1 MGAFAD
7 NLTGVVDAPPTIQNN
22 TEVYQ
27 WQCPAGV
34 TSVSVLVIGGGGAGG
49 DKNGGGGGGGALA
62 YGNSIAV
69 RPGTIYYVGAG
80 LGGKNVTTLGVTTIN
95 PQSKNTLYNFGG
107 DSYFI
112 SPAVLNAGGGKEGL
126 AGGNSSNTAGG
137 GGGAGG
143 YSGPGGNGGSV
154 PTTLSIKITKYSGG
168 AGGTHSGTYLTGGG
182 AGGKGGTSCAS
193 NQNTDAGTAGTGG
206 ASGGGGG
213 GSIAFGGGGT
223 GISGTGTAGVGG
235 SATTATTIG
244 ASASKVLNGGS
255 KLIIPYGSLITGS
268 PAGYDN
274 NTIPS
279 RPGVPITQT
288 ITPSVGQTVTYT
300 DPFLSLPL
308 CGGVDTTSPEGGMYG
323 GGGTGSG
330 SGIYSGGRGVVRI
343 IWGTNRSF
351 PSTNVTDQPITTS
364 TGQITYIAQVG
375 PVPWPNFPV
384 AYNANVTVYK
394 NTTDNVISV
403 TYDNPSNLTAN
414 LYVTSKSVSVPAG
427 TASGTALMFSN
438 TSIKYTP
445 TTNFLGTTNF
455 TYLIQNSY
463 GNSFPALVTVNV
475 VEPNLFKSIVLNNI
489 VDWNYKITN
498 KIINDNKTTVTV
510 TNPTNQTLVFTN
522 TDGFLNRFGSS
533 STSMTATLNWNT
545 FFNYVKTNNL
555 TIDYYTGVSVTS
567 TFTVSYTNYIA
578 VVSVRIN
585 VVTLPPPGELLSFTC
600 VTRPGAPLGTYA
612 DGKGGTYT
620 QTVPGGDNF
629 CKPSWDPCLKYQY
642 INTNAVG
649 FDTTFTGFDVQT
661 GDVIDCYVNQLY
673 EYFTYSPAYVNY
685 YFYVAPTFTVVGDK
699 SNIMIGSGTIPI
711 NNGWDPRYYNS
722 GFTPGGPGGWATLTV
737 TVPAGYVGQYLNIW
751 IESTDTNKTIISSF
765 TFKKIIS

>member
-1 MGAFAD
+1 MPVINSIGAISARAMGAFAD
-7 NLTGVVDAPPTIQNN
+7 NLTGVVAVPPTIQNN

-49 DKNGGGGGGGALA
+49 DRNGGGGGGGALA
-62 YGNSIAV
+62 YGNNISV
-69 RPGTIYYVGAG
+69 RPGTVYYVGAG
-80 LGGKNVTTLGVTTIN
+80 LGGKNVTTLGVTAIN

-112 SPAVLNAGGGKEGL
+112 SPAALNAGGGKEGMP
-126 AGGNSSNTAGG
+126 GNTSTNTAGG

-143 YSGPGGNGGSV
+143 YLGLGGNGGSIS
-154 PTTLSIKITKYSGG
+154 TTVSSKTTRFRGG
-168 AGGTHSGTYLTGGG
+168 DGGTPNGAYLTGGG
-182 AGGKGGTSCAS
+182 AGGNGGTACVS
-193 NQNTDAGTAGTGG
+193 NQNTDKGTDGTGG
-206 ASGGGGG
+206 ASGGGAGG
-213 GSIAFGGGGT
+213 IIAFGGGGT
-223 GISGTGTAGVGG
+223 GISGIGNVGVGG
-235 SATTATTIG
+235 SATAATKG
-244 ASASKVLNGGS
+244 ASIVLNGGS

-288 ITPSVGQTVTYT
+288 ITPSAGQTVTYT

-351 PSTNVTDQPITTS
+351 PGTNVTDQPITTS

-384 AYNANVTVYK
+384 AYDANVTVYK

-403 TYDNPSNLTAN
+403 TYDNPSNLSAN

-475 VEPNLFKSIVLNNI
+475 INPNVTQTIYLQNCIFLNGTRT
-489 VDWNYKITN
+489 DNYITG
-498 KIINDNKTTVTV
+498 TV
-510 TNPTNQTLVFTN
+510 TNPNNEKLVFTN
-522 TDGFLNRFGSS
+522 TDGFLNLFGSS
-533 STSMTATLNWNT
+533 STSMSVSLNWTT
-545 FFNYVKTNNL
+545 FLNYVKTNNL
-555 TIDYYTGVSVTS
+555 TIPQ
-567 TFTVSYTNYIA
+567 NPA
-578 VVSVRIN
+578 LVV
-585 VVTLPPPGELLSFTC
+585 
-600 VTRPGAPLGTYA
+600 A
-612 DGKGGTYT
+612 
-620 QTVPGGDNF
+620 
-629 CKPSWDPCLKYQY
+629 
-642 INTNAVG
+642 
-649 FDTTFTGFDVQT
+649 
-661 GDVIDCYVNQLY
+661 
-673 EYFTYSPAYVNY
+673 
-685 YFYVAPTFTVVGDK
+685 
-699 SNIMIGSGTIPI
+699 
-711 NNGWDPRYYNS
+711 
-722 GFTPGGPGGWATLTV
+722 
-737 TVPAGYVGQYLNIW
+737 
-751 IESTDTNKTIISSF
+751 SSF
-765 TFKKIIS
+765 TITYPNYAAVFTVRILVTQIYGPLIYFPSPHITYSIGSYNMGISVTGYPANTSFYWEIILDSTATAADFNPAQPLSGTTLPALTPGSQNTWTSSSFISLAGNPAGCHDGSGNGQDATTVYFSIIFKINQSSSVILAQNPGQIFGTLQP